1 MENVLT
7 YKDYIGTVSFS
18 NEDEIFYGKIHGIN
32 DLVTFEGTTVKKL
45 KASFEE
51 SVDDYLATCEE
62 LGKQPEKTFKGSFN
76 IRITSDLH
84 RKASLIASQK
94 SISLNDFIK
103 KAIAYAIDH
112 EKEIDCV

>member
-1 MENVLT
+1 MENALT
-7 YKDYIGTVSFS
+7 YKDYIGTVSYS

-45 KASFEE
+45 KASFKE
-51 SVDDYLATCEE
+51 SVDDYLTTCED

-103 KAIAYAIDH
+103 KAVAFAINH
-112 EKEIDCV
+112 ENEIDCV